1 MHSVTQHII
10 ICMPAEKKTSPN
22 EGKTFAVKRDAGLI
36 PETVKEQIL
45 QGSCGHGRRCLD
57 KICAQEDWFT
67 NVVAE
72 RKLRLS
78 GELPSMP
85 GDLFPPTWQFNT
97 PGIALTKP
105 GVWNVFLG
113 KY

>member
-10 ICMPAEKKTSPN
+10 MCMPADKKTSPN
-22 EGKTFAVKRDAGLI
+22 EGKTFALKRDAGLI

-57 KICAQEDWFT
+57 KICAHENWFT

-85 GDLFPPTWQFNT
+85 RRPFRPSGNLT
-97 PGIALTKP
+97 PR
-105 GVWNVFLG
+105 V
-113 KY
+113 